1 MRIPIIDAKDSS
13 ARSISVPKVPVA
25 PELTTPPPPPPP
37 RNRFAAETLA
47 LCSLLIFTFIF
58 PPVAVGHDSGS
69 PHNHQAASGC
79 LTQELVGNNL
89 EVNND
94 CGRLIISGRW
104 TDNGTCVSFRDDNI
118 FGGKFYSAFNVPA
131 KICAEYQNS
140 QSQTDSGLK
149 ACPDPTTITDCGTKT
164 DGIVFVGPDPVIPEG
179 NIEVSP
185 ATLSL
190 DEGGDDGTFTVKLD
204 TEPNADVT
212 IAITSADAGA
222 VTVNPASLTF
232 TTANYGT
239 AQTVTVTA
247 EQDADGEDEDV
258 KLTISATGGIDADD
272 EDVDVS
278 VDDDE
283 PPSAI
288 VVSGG
293 DSVLDVTEGETAT
306 FTVHIDPPSTGIVS
320 VSVDVASRFTSIIT
334 ASPATLMFAA
344 NATAAQTVTV
354 TGVQDDDNR
363 RERAEV
369 TLSADSIDDD
379 VTKPVAVKDDE
390 IPSGNLVL
398 DTARLSLREGGGG
411 TFDVSLDT
419 EPSEEVTVAITSA
432 DAGAVS
438 VNTASLT
445 FTASNYSDT
454 QPVSVTAPH
463 DIDVADE
470 RVDITLSASGGIVA
484 TDVDKSVAVD
494 DDDEAGSLVM
504 LPSLLQV
511 VEGGRETFL
520 VRLGTMPTVASV
532 RVALANTN
540 PAVTLEPAFLDF
552 TDADWN
558 ASRTVAVSAAQDENA
573 DNGSDTITGAFENG
587 TGNYA
592 EAANPRGA
600 TIAITTLDRP
610 GDIVVSTSMVDL
622 MEGGE
627 PVEFTVRLGEVPIN
641 TDTVTL
647 TLSNSNRAVAVS
659 PDVLLFTRDNWN
671 EERIVSL
678 QAGEDSDREDGY
690 DFVVLNGAG
699 GNYSRSMT
707 VVSVSVEENDD
718 DGGVIGGTPG
728 RSGVYALAIP
738 PETGSDSSDIRIRC
752 KQSSPCA
759 VYFDCTAQE
768 DGDAIQGWLPDLI
781 PAWGTR
787 TVGASD
793 IVRHT
798 GDSWFGKGRLGCLLR
813 SKERISAQVWTRSG
827 DGVLVNNSAVLD
839 SALDPG
845 HGNRRVDIES
855 IPSPDGDER
864 TNLRIR
870 CLAPENEHCTRTA
883 FTCFADDGM
892 RHEGALGRIDRLTV
906 RHLQTSELA
915 SLIDHR
921 WEGMGLSCELRSD
934 NRFTVQ
940 VMTRTGGGGAL
951 VNNSATGTLEN

>member
-1 MRIPIIDAKDSS
+1 MEIAANTTTTGVFPGTPAQLCVEWSSSSRQTGTGRQSCSVLTVDSCGTGN
-13 ARSISVPKVPVA
+13 SIVYLDPPTA
-25 PELTTPPPPPPP
+25 PSGNISLGNTG
-37 RNRFAAETLA
+37 TLA
-47 LCSLLIFTFIF
+47 I
-58 PPVAVGHDSGS
+58 
-69 PHNHQAASGC
+69 
-79 LTQELVGNNL
+79 
-89 EVNND
+89 
-94 CGRLIISGRW
+94 
-104 TDNGTCVSFRDDNI
+104 
-118 FGGKFYSAFNVPA
+118 
-131 KICAEYQNS
+131 
-140 QSQTDSGLK
+140 
-149 ACPDPTTITDCGTKT
+149 
-164 DGIVFVGPDPVIPEG
+164 
-179 NIEVSP
+179 
-185 ATLSL
+185 
-190 DEGGDDGTFTVKLD
+190 DEGGTGTFTVSLD
-204 TEPNADVT
+204 TEPSRDVT
-212 IAITSADAGA
+212 VAIASADTDA
-222 VTVNPASLTF
+222 VTVSPASLTF
-232 TTANYGT
+232 TDDDYDT
-239 AQTVTVTA
+239 AQTVTVSGV
-247 EQDADGEDEDV
+247 ADTDNDDESV
-258 KLTISATGGIDADD
+258 ELTLSATGGIIAGN
-272 EDVDVS
+272 VKKTIS
-278 VDDDE
+278 VDDAQA
-283 PPSAI
+283 PSAI
-288 VVSGG
+288 VVSDAAAALNIDEG
-293 DSVLDVTEGETAT
+293 DSAGGT
-306 FTVHIDPPSTGIVS
+306 FTVRIHPPSTPSVT

-334 ASPATLMFAA
+334 ASPDTLTFAA

-354 TGVQDDDNR
+354 TAAEDADNR
-363 RERAEV
+363 NESV
-369 TLSADSIDDD
+369 TITLSTDSIDAVDA
-379 VTKPVAVKDDE
+379 TKRIAVKDDE
-390 IPSGNLVL
+390 TPSGNIML
-398 DTARLSLREGGGG
+398 DSTAPLPIGEGGNG
-411 TFDVSLDT
+411 TFTVSLDT
-419 EPSEEVTVAITSA
+419 EPNDEVTVSVTSD

-438 VNTASLT
+438 VNPISLI
-445 FTASNYSDT
+445 FTALNYT
-454 QPVSVTAPH
+454 TERTITVTAPH

-610 GDIVVSTSMVDL
+610 GDIVVSTGMVDL

-855 IPSPDGDER
+855 IPSPDGDEQ

>member
-1 MRIPIIDAKDSS
+1 MVFENPPNAPSGN
-13 ARSISVPKVPVA
+13 IS
-25 PELTTPPPPPPP
+25 LSDTG
-37 RNRFAAETLA
+37 TLA
-47 LCSLLIFTFIF
+47 I
-58 PPVAVGHDSGS
+58 
-69 PHNHQAASGC
+69 
-79 LTQELVGNNL
+79 
-89 EVNND
+89 
-94 CGRLIISGRW
+94 
-104 TDNGTCVSFRDDNI
+104 
-118 FGGKFYSAFNVPA
+118 
-131 KICAEYQNS
+131 
-140 QSQTDSGLK
+140 
-149 ACPDPTTITDCGTKT
+149 
-164 DGIVFVGPDPVIPEG
+164 
-179 NIEVSP
+179 
-185 ATLSL
+185 
-190 DEGGDDGTFTVKLD
+190 DEGGTGTFTVSLD
-204 TEPNADVT
+204 TEPSRDVT
-212 IAITSADAGA
+212 VAIASADTDA
-222 VTVNPASLTF
+222 VTVSPASLTF
-232 TTANYGT
+232 TDDDYDT
-239 AQTVTVTA
+239 AQTVTVSGV
-247 EQDADGEDEDV
+247 ADTDNDDESV
-258 KLTISATGGIDADD
+258 ELTLSATGGIIAGN
-272 EDVDVS
+272 VKKTIS
-278 VDDDE
+278 VDDAQA
-283 PPSAI
+283 PSAI
-288 VVSGG
+288 VVSDAAAALNIDEG
-293 DSVLDVTEGETAT
+293 DSAGGT
-306 FTVHIDPPSTGIVS
+306 FTVRIHPPSTPS
-320 VSVDVASRFTSIIT
+320 VTVTLRSSDSDIT
-334 ASPATLMFAA
+334 ASPTPLTFAA

-354 TGVQDDDNR
+354 TAAEDVDNR
-363 RERAEV
+363 NESV
-369 TLSADSIDDD
+369 TITLSTDSIDAVDA
-379 VTKPVAVKDDE
+379 TKRIAVKDDE
-390 IPSGNLVL
+390 TPSGNIML
-398 DTARLSLREGGGG
+398 DSTAPLPIGEGENG
-411 TFDVSLDT
+411 TFTVSLDT
-419 EPSEEVTVAITSA
+419 EPNDEVTVSVTSD

-438 VNTASLT
+438 VNPTSLT

-454 QPVSVTAPH
+454 QTVSVTAPH

-768 DGDAIQGWLPDLI
+768 DGGAIQGWLPDLI

-855 IPSPDGDER
+855 IPSPDGDEQ

>member
-1 MRIPIIDAKDSS
+1 MTYRGRRTVSGTCQVITGTGGI
-13 ARSISVPKVPVA
+13 
-25 PELTTPPPPPPP
+25 
-37 RNRFAAETLA
+37 ETQ
-47 LCSLLIFTFIF
+47 SLNKNQ
-58 PPVAVGHDSGS
+58 VAVYT
-69 PHNHQAASGC
+69 A
-79 LTQELVGNNL
+79 
-89 EVNND
+89 
-94 CGRLIISGRW
+94 
-104 TDNGTCVSFRDDNI
+104 FR
-118 FGGKFYSAFNVPA
+118 PA
-131 KICAEYQNS
+131 KICVEYTDATRQ
-140 QSQTDSGLK
+140 QSSGFQG
-149 ACPDPTTITDCGTKT
+149 CSSITISDCGTS
-164 DGIVFVGPDPVIPEG
+164 GIEIVPPSEKPSGS
-179 NIEVSP
+179 IEVSL

-190 DEGGDDGTFTVKLD
+190 DEGGDDGTFTVSLD

-222 VTVNPASLTF
+222 VTASPASLTF

-258 KLTISATGGIDADD
+258 KLTISATGGIAAAD

-283 PPSAI
+283 DPSAI

-293 DSVLDVTEGETAT
+293 ASVLDVTEGETAT
-306 FTVHIDPPSTGIVS
+306 FTVHIHPPSTGIVS
-320 VSVDVASRFTSIIT
+320 VVVESGDTSIIT

-369 TLSADSIDDD
+369 TLSTDSIDAVDA
-379 VTKPVAVKDDE
+379 TKRIAVKDDE

-419 EPSEEVTVAITSA
+419 EPSDEVTVAITSA

-454 QPVSVTAPH
+454 QTVSVTAPH

-484 TDVDKSVAVD
+484 ADVDKSVAVD

-573 DNGSDTITGAFENG
+573 DNGSDTITGAFESG

-855 IPSPDGDER
+855 IPSPDGDEQ

-951 VNNSATGTLEN
+951 VNNSATGTLDN

>member
-1 MRIPIIDAKDSS
+1 MSNVFLLNNCNYFMNI
-13 ARSISVPKVPVA
+13 VGY
-25 PELTTPPPPPPP
+25 
-37 RNRFAAETLA
+37 ETV
-47 LCSLLIFTFIF
+47 S
-58 PPVAVGHDSGS
+58 
-69 PHNHQAASGC
+69 
-79 LTQELVGNNL
+79 
-89 EVNND
+89 
-94 CGRLIISGRW
+94 
-104 TDNGTCVSFRDDNI
+104 GTCQ
-118 FGGKFYSAFNVPA
+118 AFTTKRQSPGDLGDRYGLPA
-131 KICAEYQNS
+131 KVCLEYDTEKYQNS
-140 QSQTDSGLK
+140 RNLK
-149 ACPDPTTITDCGTKT
+149 GCESVTIDDCGSS
-164 DGIVFVGPDPVIPEG
+164 GITIVPSGSANQG
-179 NIEVSP
+179 NIELSGN
-185 ATLSL
+185 ATLAI
-190 DEGGDDGTFTVKLD
+190 DEGSTDTSFTVSLSA
-204 TEPNADVT
+204 EPASNVT
-212 IAITSADAGA
+212 VNISSADAGA
-222 VTVNPASLTF
+222 VSVSPASLTF
-232 TTANYGT
+232 TTTDYDT
-239 AQTVTVTA
+239 AQSVTVTGVS
-247 EQDADGEDEDV
+247 DADGEDEEV
-258 KLTISATGGIDADD
+258 VITLGVTNASGIIADD
-272 EDVDVS
+272 VTKTIN

-283 PPSAI
+283 PPSAV

-293 DSVLDVTEGETAT
+293 ASALDVTEGETAT
-306 FTVHIDPPSTGIVS
+306 FTVRIHPPSTTS
-320 VSVDVASRFTSIIT
+320 VS
-334 ASPATLMFAA
+334 ATLTSSNSDITPSPDTLTFAA
-344 NATAAQTVTV
+344 NATATQTVTV
-354 TGVQDDDNR
+354 SAAEDDNNESESVTITIAATGGVTSSIEKPIAVQDND
-363 RERAEV
+363 
-369 TLSADSIDDD
+369 T
-379 VTKPVAVKDDE
+379 
-390 IPSGNLVL
+390 PSGNIVL
-398 DTARLSLREGGGG
+398 DSTERLSLDEGGGG
-411 TFDVSLDT
+411 TFTVRLDT
-419 EPSEEVTVAITSA
+419 EPSQDVTVAITSD

-445 FTASNYSDT
+445 FTASNYEAT
-454 QPVSVTAPH
+454 QPVTITAPH
-463 DIDVADE
+463 DIDIEDE
-470 RVDITLSASGGIVA
+470 SVTLTVSASGGLIAAAV
-484 TDVDKSVAVD
+484 TRVFAVD

-855 IPSPDGDER
+855 IPSPDGDEQ